1 MDIEPVSLICL
12 QDTLCSKCL
21 WNALMLPSML
31 ENNINSSIRKLED
44 NTFFRKKG
52 GKTELRK
59 SGNPVTL
66 FFAFSD

>member
-1 MDIEPVSLICL
+1 MDIVPVSLICL
-12 QDTLCSKCL
+12 QDTLCSKFL
-21 WNALMLPSML
+21 WNVLMLPSWL

-52 GKTELRK
+52 GKIELRK

-66 FFAFSD
+66 FFCIF